1 MLRTTLDGEPLRHFS
16 VLRSH
21 DVDEVRELGE
31 RLFAPHRLEP
41 LGYDEPMDARLN
53 AVHIRDVTIG
63 YVRYG
68 PPVRITVPDMVD
80 SYQFNIPIAGCMEIS
95 DRNRTIT
102 SGTSRSAVL
111 VPGKWYSG
119 RWTPGCTQIAVN
131 ITRAGLET
139 ELERQLDRPVRGPVR
154 FDLGMDLGEPLS
166 QSWLATVHL
175 AVAELDRP
183 RSVLLHPRAA
193 SHLEQLLIL
202 GALLGAHHNYS
213 AELVEP
219 APQPG
224 PRTVTRAIELIEA
237 HVDQPLTVAE
247 LAHAVGVS
255 VRCLQEGFRRHLGTS
270 PMAYLRD
277 LRLAG
282 AHRALVESST
292 DSTTVTA
299 VAYQW
304 GFTHLGRFSAA
315 YRSKYGVAPSRT
327 LRSAPARAARQ
338 PRSCAKPVNGRAH
351 RIVEPHP
358 GP

>member
-1 MLRTTLDGEPLRHFS
+1 MLRTTPDDEPLRHFP
-16 VLRSH
+16 VLRSR

-41 LGYDEPMDARLN
+41 LEQAEPLDARLN

-63 YVRYG
+63 YVQYG
-68 PPVRITVPDMVD
+68 PQVGITVPDMAD
-80 SYQFNIPIAGCMEIS
+80 SYQFNIPIAGRMEIS
-95 DRNRTIT
+95 DGRRTIT
-102 SGTSRSAVL
+102 SGVSRSAVL
-111 VPGKWYSG
+111 APGAGYVG
-119 RWTPGCTQIAVN
+119 RWTSGCRQVAIN
-131 ITRAGLET
+131 ISRAGLEG
-139 ELERQLDRPVRGPVR
+139 ELERQLGRPIRGPVR
-154 FDLGMDLGEPLS
+154 FDLGVDLDEPMG
-166 QSWLATVHL
+166 QSWLATVEL
-175 AVAELDRP
+175 AMGELDRA

-193 SHLEQLLIL
+193 DHLEQLLIL
-202 GALLGAHHNYS
+202 GALLSARHDYS

-219 APQPG
+219 APPPG
-224 PRTVTRAIELIEA
+224 PRTVTRAVELIEE
-237 HVDQPLTVAE
+237 HVDEPLTVSE

-270 PMAYLRD
+270 PMAYLRE

-282 AHRALVESST
+282 AHRALVEASA
-292 DSTTVTA
+292 DATTVTA
-299 VAYQW
+299 VAHRW

-315 YRSKYGVAPSRT
+315 YRRKYGVSPSRT
-327 LRSAPARAARQ
+327 LRGAPARVPQ